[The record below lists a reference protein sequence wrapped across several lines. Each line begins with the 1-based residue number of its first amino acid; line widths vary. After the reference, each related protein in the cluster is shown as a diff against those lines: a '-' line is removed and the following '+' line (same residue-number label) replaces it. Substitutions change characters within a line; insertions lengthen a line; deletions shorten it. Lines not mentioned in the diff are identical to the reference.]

1 MIIKKNEYRTGWY
14 LNEIP
19 LLVMIFPEILIIK
32 TFIMK
37 KHLVHSVIKTF
48 LLVVFTIV
56 SVSALGQTSD
66 KDKKL
71 ISDSKAGIKDFIH
84 TDSLIKRFLTSSYA
98 YVIFPNVGKGA
109 VGIGGASGGGIVF
122 EKSATIGK
130 AQMTQVT
137 VGFQFGG
144 QAYREIIFFEDKETL
159 DKFKENNIEFSAQVS
174 AVAAK
179 AGASANAK
187 YTDHILIFT
196 QQKGG
201 LMYEAS
207 VGGQK
212 FKYTAFT
219 K

>member
-1 MIIKKNEYRTGWY
+1 MKKY
-14 LNEIP
+14 LNHFV
-19 LLVMIFPEILIIK
+19 LKSFLAVIFI
-32 TFIMK
+32 
-37 KHLVHSVIKTF
+37 SVCAT
-48 LLVVFTIV
+48 V
-56 SVSALGQTSD
+56 SGQTSS
-66 KDKKL
+66 KEKQL
-71 ISDSKAGIKDFIH
+71 VTDSKEGLKDFIH
-84 TDSLIKRFLTSSYA
+84 TDSLMKKLISSSYG

-109 VGIGGASGGGIVF
+109 IGVGGASGGGTVF
-122 EKSATIGK
+122 EKGAIVGK

-144 QAYREIIFFEDKETL
+144 QAYREVIFFQDKATL
-159 DKFKENNIEFSAQVS
+159 DKFKDNKIEFSAQVS

-179 AGASANAK
+179 SGASANAK
-187 YTDHILIFT
+187 YTDGIIIFT

-212 FKYTAFT
+212 FKYTPYT